1 MISLNVEEY
10 CHNCPDFGVYVKSDV
25 YSFYTMQSYSN
36 MECSH
41 IITCKH
47 EDRCRQIK
55 RYLEKEKK
63 E

>member
-10 CHNCPDFGVYVKSDV
+10 CHNCPDFEAYIEIAVYGFDTMKSD
-25 YSFYTMQSYSN
+25 SN
-36 MECSH
+36 MEYSH

-55 RYLEKEKK
+55 RYLENEEKE
-63 E
+63 